1 MIRFPTALGLV
12 AGETI
17 RAGGTDLMDRRHLGL
32 HQGDLVDLRDA
43 TGLDQIVVLPAGIR
57 VGARVTVQA
66 LADHPAIQKDF
77 PGLAD
82 AAGGLATPQIR
93 RIATVGGN
101 LMQRTRCNHF
111 RAGDLRCLKLGG
123 DRCVAET
130 GDNIWHGIF
139 KDGPCVAPHPST
151 LAVAFLAFD
160 AMVEIHGGPHRPI
173 SQVYGPTRPNDQEHA
188 LAPNE
193 AVSGVFLPAGKPGQK
208 SAWVRAA
215 SRERAE
221 WPLVEVVVRR
231 GAGVFTVAVGGVAP
245 APMRL
250 AGVEAAL
257 LAGESDS
264 AAAERAAEG
273 AQPLSHNAY
282 KSRLLINTVRIALEK
297 TV

>member
-1 MIRFPTALGLV
+1 MIRFPSTLELV
-12 AGETI
+12 SGETI

-32 HQGDLVDLRDA
+32 HTGDLVDLRDVGDLSKIEV
-43 TGLDQIVVLPAGIR
+43 TPAGIR
-57 VGARVTVQA
+57 IGALASIQSV
-66 LADHPAIQKDF
+66 ADHPAVQRDF
-77 PGLAD
+77 PALAQ

-93 RIATVGGN
+93 RVATVGGN

-151 LAVAFLAFD
+151 LAVAFLALG
-160 AMVEIHGGPHRPI
+160 AMVEIIGGPHRPI
-173 SQVYGPTRPNDQEHA
+173 HLVYGPLRPNDREHA
-188 LAPNE
+188 LENSE
-193 AVSGVFLPAGKPGQK
+193 AVSGVWLTAPKPGQK
-208 SAWVRAA
+208 SAWIRAA

-221 WPLVEVVVRR
+221 WPLVEVVVLR
-231 GAGVFTVAVGGVAP
+231 GAGVVTVAVGGVSP

-250 AGVEAAL
+250 TNVESAL
-257 LAGESDS
+257 QAGESDS
-264 AAAERAAEG
+264 AAAERAADG
-273 AQPLSHNAY
+273 AQPLSGNAY

-297 TV
+297 TA